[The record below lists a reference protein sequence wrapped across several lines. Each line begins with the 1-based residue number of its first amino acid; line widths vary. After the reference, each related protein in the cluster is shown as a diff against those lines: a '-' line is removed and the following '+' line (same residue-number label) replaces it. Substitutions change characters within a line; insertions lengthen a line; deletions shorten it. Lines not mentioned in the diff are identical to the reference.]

1 MKKDI
6 SSKIFNLAHLF
17 LLLIFACFLLPSKY
31 KIQMRES
38 LKSPVVFSIALL
50 IIELIFIYKMRD
62 EKKLRAAKDI
72 FAILY
77 GTLFVWEL
85 FVSRLNVFPYVFV
98 PAPENVFYVF
108 VKDYAMIAKGFC
120 SSMVMLAIGMSASI
134 IAAVILGT
142 LVGWN
147 KRLTS
152 ALYPVAKAISTVP
165 PLVYTPYVALI
176 MPTFAMASLFLI
188 FLSVFWGTF
197 MGAINNTAFVEKKI
211 VNAAKVLNL
220 PTPVIL
226 FKIIIPFNLPRILNS
241 LPIQLATAVMTLTVA
256 EMMGA
261 NSGMGYYVRFSLS
274 FANYTK
280 AIAGIIFL
288 GIVVSVLNGLIDFAS
303 KKIIKWKY

>member
-1 MKKDI
+1 
-6 SSKIFNLAHLF
+6 
-17 LLLIFACFLLPSKY
+17 
-31 KIQMRES
+31 
-38 LKSPVVFSIALL
+38 
-50 IIELIFIYKMRD
+50 
-62 EKKLRAAKDI
+62 
-72 FAILY
+72 
-77 GTLFVWEL
+77 
-85 FVSRLNVFPYVFV
+85 
-98 PAPENVFYVF
+98 
-108 VKDYAMIAKGFC
+108 
-120 SSMVMLAIGMSASI
+120 
-134 IAAVILGT
+134 
-142 LVGWN
+142 
-147 KRLTS
+147 
-152 ALYPVAKAISTVP
+152 
-165 PLVYTPYVALI
+165 
-176 MPTFAMASLFLI
+176 
-188 FLSVFWGTF
+188 